1 MENNYCGERCSTRLY
16 AQEIPIFDSLSSDEL
31 NRVVEISQDMC
42 LKKGETLFLEGDLV
56 SKLFIISDGIVKITK
71 NTGEGK
77 EQIINVLTVGD
88 FFGESNILGNTIES
102 NVSAITVKD
111 TQLCTISRKDLEG
124 ILYYNPSICL
134 KLLAELSKRL
144 VEVEN
149 LTKSLSSNDPEARI
163 GCMLLEFA
171 DKYGKESNGKIEID
185 LPLNREGMANYCG
198 IARETLSRKLTY
210 LEREGILEIIGTK
223 KIVIKNV
230 ESLELLMI

>member
-124 ILYYNPSICL
+124 ILYDNPSICL

-171 DKYGKESNGKIEID
+171 DKYGKGSNGKIEID